1 MHVMLIRR
9 EVLKVIRSENVIV
22 NIQTVADVSRILNC
36 VINRSKDFQFS
47 SN

>member
-9 EVLKVIRSENVIV
+9 EVLKVIRSENAIV
-22 NIQTVADVSRILNC
+22 NIQTVAVSRILNC